1 MDSDWNSDLLGCEGM
16 KAKVPYERPL
26 QSSVSA
32 DEQVRW
38 EIQNFLEA
46 LKSYPDRAAKEPDVT
61 FEQHLYTLVSP
72 ARPVPRRRT

>member
-1 MDSDWNSDLLGCEGM
+1 VAGTDLLGCEGM
-16 KAKVPYERPL
+16 KAKVPYERPSR
-26 QSSVSA
+26 SSLSA

-61 FEQHLYTLVSP
+61 FEQHLYALVSP
-72 ARPVPRRRT
+72 RQAVPRRRT

>member
-1 MDSDWNSDLLGCEGM
+1 M
-16 KAKVPYERPL
+16 KAKVPYERPSW
-26 QSSVSA
+26 SSLSA

-61 FEQHLYTLVSP
+61 FEQHLYALVSP
-72 ARPVPRRRT
+72 RQAVPRRRT